1 MINALEGEDADPV
14 KRFAMGGI
22 EYYNKMVT
30 KDDLQAIIP
39 LSVTSGGFRFKSSH
53 LTLTL

>member
-1 MINALEGEDADPV
+1 VINALEGEDADPV